1 MSLAHET
8 DAGFTFLAC
17 RCSWGATL
25 TLESRSQPAAE
36 ALFLETLPQIER
48 ITAATCRRNG
58 LQGAEAE
65 DFASTVKLHLID
77 NDYQVLRKFRGQARL
92 TTFLTTV
99 IHNQLRDF
107 RIRKWGRWRPSAA
120 ARRLGTVAVQLET
133 RLMRDGLTFP
143 EAVGALR
150 QNLQVEE
157 TEEELEALAAQLP
170 VRFQRRFTSDEA
182 LARMATPDAPDPVQ
196 EAERAERAKAVQG
209 ALVEA
214 LGALDEE
221 DRLILRFR
229 FEEGLMVSRI
239 APLLDLDQKAL
250 YRRIYGLLAALREA
264 LKSRGVTWTEAAEA
278 LDWRQ
283 GELESPEDEE
293 ESED

>member
-1 MSLAHET
+1 M
-8 DAGFTFLAC
+8 
-17 RCSWGATL
+17 
-25 TLESRSQPAAE
+25 
-36 ALFLETLPQIER
+36 PQIER
-48 ITAATCRRNG
+48 IIAATCRRNG

-77 NDYQVLRKFRGQARL
+77 NDYEVLRKFRGQAQL

-107 RIRKWGRWRPSAA
+107 RIRKWGRWRPSAS

-150 QNLQVEE
+150 QNLQVAE
-157 TEEELEALAAQLP
+157 TEEELETLAAQLP
-170 VRFQRRFTSDEA
+170 VRFQRRFTNDEA

-196 EAERAERAKAVQG
+196 EAEQAERAKVVRG
-209 ALVEA
+209 ALAEA
-214 LGALDEE
+214 LGELDEE

-250 YRRIYGLLAALREA
+250 YRRIYGLLAALRGA

-278 LDWRQ
+278 LDWRE
-283 GELESPEDEE
+283 GELENPEEKE